1 MFRLTSILPPLSLS
15 GSSTYNSFTLKE
27 TSTEALLRWGHPS
40 RRQGTARDTSLG
52 DHCSDNPDSH
62 LGEAWTCSGTG
73 VGGGQGS
80 HLRGTLQMW
89 ALPLRRRGGGLDGMA
104 ARARSQTDS
113 LSNSKVNPDSLFYGT
128 QADTFTSVNP
138 SVKRGYHHPLLMGC
152 FEHSHEN

>member
-40 RRQGTARDTSLG
+40 RLQGTARDTSLG

-73 VGGGQGS
+73 VGWGRAPISVALSKCGPYPLEGGEEDWTGWRQEHGVRRI
-80 HLRGTLQMW
+80 HFPILTL
-89 ALPLRRRGGGLDGMA
+89 P
-104 ARARSQTDS
+104 
-113 LSNSKVNPDSLFYGT
+113 LFYGT